1 MRETLGRF
9 GSVLWST
16 SVTEFQ
22 TNLGGDVLLELGAAG
37 TGTRNER
44 LKRALRAAI
53 RSGRLATGATLP
65 PSRALAADLGC
76 SRWVVTEAYAQLV
89 AEGYLE
95 ARTGSGTRV
104 SWVDSARSGDARRP
118 RPAGPPARID
128 LAPGL
133 PDLRAFPR
141 VRWAEALRAAATSA
155 TVHDLG
161 YAPPSGHP
169 ELRTVLVDYL
179 QRVRAATGSGA
190 RVMVTTSTSSAVRRL
205 CRALVSDGHRSVAVE
220 DPGWTR
226 LSDVVRDAGLEP
238 VPVAV
243 DDEGLRSA
251 DLDAL
256 IGTRAVLITPAHQ
269 FPRGVVLSAER
280 RAALLRWADR
290 VDGLILEDDY
300 DAEFRYDR
308 PPVSTMQGMNPRRVV
323 LLGSLSK
330 TLSPAIGIGWML
342 VPARWSDVLDRV
354 ESLPPLPP
362 TLDQLGLARVVT
374 SGAYDRHLRRVRR
387 RFRARRDLLID
398 QLGRR
403 LPDCEVSGVAAGLHL
418 VVHLPAGVQ
427 ASAMVRDAEQRG
439 VHVVDLD
446 TYRADGS
453 GRPALVLGY
462 GNVTDGQVPDAV
474 TALADALARCTAHS
488 D

>member
-1 MRETLGRF
+1 MLR
-9 GSVLWST
+9 SV

-22 TNLGGDVLLELGAAG
+22 TNSGWDVLLDLGAAG
-37 TGTRNER
+37 TGTRSER

-53 RSGRLATGATLP
+53 RSGRLPTGATLP

-104 SWVDSARSGDARRP
+104 SWVESASSGDVRRP
-118 RPAGPPARID
+118 RPAGPRNRID

-141 VRWAEALRAAATSA
+141 ARWAEALRSAVTSA

-161 YAPPSGHP
+161 GADPSGHP
-169 ELRTVLVDYL
+169 ELRAVLVDYL
-179 QRVRAATGSGA
+179 QRVRAATGSDA
-190 RVMVTTSTSSAVRRL
+190 RLMVTTSTSSAVRRL

-226 LSDVVRDAGLEP
+226 LSAVVRDAGLKP
-238 VPVAV
+238 VPVQV
-243 DDEGLRSA
+243 DDEGLRST
-251 DLDAL
+251 DLESL
-256 IGTRAVLITPAHQ
+256 TGTRAVLSTPAHQ

-308 PPVSTMQGMNPRRVV
+308 HPVSTMQGMNPRRVV

-342 VPARWSDVLDRV
+342 VPARWSDLLDSV
-354 ESLPPLPP
+354 DPLPPLPP
-362 TLDQLGLARVVT
+362 TLDQLGLARLLT
-374 SGAYDRHLRRVRR
+374 SGAYDRHLRRGRR
-387 RFRARRDLLID
+387 TFRARRDVLVD
-398 QLGRR
+398 QLGRH

-418 VVHLPAGVQ
+418 VVHLPAGVD
-427 ASAMVRDAEQRG
+427 ASAMVREADQRR

-446 TYRADGS
+446 TYRADSTGP
-453 GRPALVLGY
+453 PALVLGY
-462 GNVTDGQVPDAV
+462 GNVTDGQIPEAV
-474 TALADALARCTAHS
+474 SVLADALASGRTQS
-488 D
+488 DR